1 MDAARWERI
10 QVLFHEVA
18 DLPGPA
24 QRAFLETEC
33 RDDPALM
40 AEVLGLL
47 EEDARGE
54 SLLDRDVANVAGQVL
69 EQGIPPA
76 LLDQDFGPYR
86 MQRML
91 GEGGMGVVYLAER
104 ADLGSVA
111 AIKILR
117 DAWLSPDRR
126 ERFASEQRT
135 LAQLNHPA
143 IARLYDASTLPDG
156 TPWFVMEYVEGVPL
170 TKFCE
175 EHASAMPQRL
185 RLFRAVC
192 EAVEHAHRH
201 LIVHRDLKPSNIL
214 VKPDGSVKLLDFGI
228 AKQLDSLEGPV
239 DRTRTGLR
247 LMTPAYAAPEQILGD
262 PVGIHTDIYTLG
274 VVLYELL
281 TGRLPFDLSNRTPG
295 EAETAIIKQ
304 GRERPSAAAKEKSI
318 SRRAWADLDVLCLT
332 TMHIEPQRRYRTVEA
347 LIRDIDHYLAGEPP
361 EARPETFGYR
371 MGKHVRRNWQ
381 PVSAAAASLLVVVS
395 LVVFYTVRLATAR
408 NAAVAEAGRTQRIQ
422 RFMLNLF
429 QGGDEAVGPADSL
442 RVVTLLDRGVQEAQ
456 ALDGEPAVQAELRE
470 TLGSIYQ
477 KLGKLERADSLL
489 GAALDQRRSLFGPDN
504 AEVARSLVALG
515 RLRVDQAQDEEAE
528 RLAREG
534 LEMSKRQLR
543 PNDPAIASATLA
555 LGQILEDRGRYA
567 EAIEVLEEAVRL
579 RRAAGGPPTPELAS
593 SLRELANTH
602 YYAGHLAVADSLDR
616 LILGMTRQLN
626 DERHPLVAEDLIN
639 LGAVQQ
645 EWGHYQEAE
654 RYYRQALDITQAFY
668 GPNHYKTAAG
678 LTVLGRALRFE
689 PHGNDEAGRLL
700 QQALA
705 IRELVFR
712 TVHPQVASTL
722 NEMGGVALARNRF
735 AEAEVLARRVLAIYR
750 TVYGGKH
757 AFTGVGVS
765 NLASVYVAQQ
775 QYARAEPLYR
785 EAIEIFT
792 ESQGAEHLNTGIARI
807 KLGRTLLR
815 QRRYAEAVRETL
827 AGYEILAKRTDR
839 GVSWLVDA
847 RKDLVVAYDSLK
859 QPGAGGEVQ
868 SGAGRHGEQ
877 SRQRRQAAV
886 IEASDPTRLE
896 PESLFSVKGR

>member
-1 MDAARWERI
+1 MDATRWERI
-10 QVLFHEVA
+10 QALFHEVA
-18 DLPGPA
+18 DLPGSA
-24 QRAFLETEC
+24 QRAFLEVEC

-47 EEDARGE
+47 EEDARGD
-54 SLLDRDVANVAGQVL
+54 SLLDRDVAHVAGQVL

-86 MQRML
+86 MKQVL

-104 ADLGSVA
+104 EDLGSVA

-170 TKFCE
+170 TQFCE
-175 EHASAMPQRL
+175 EHASAIPERL

-247 LMTPAYAAPEQILGD
+247 LMTPAYAAPEQILGE

-281 TGRLPFDLSNRTPG
+281 TGRLPFDLANRTPS
-295 EAETAIIKQ
+295 EAETVIVEQ
-304 GRERPSAAAKEKSI
+304 RPERPSAAAKEKSV

-332 TMHIEPQRRYRTVEA
+332 AMHIEPQRRYRTVEA
-347 LIRDIDHYLAGEPP
+347 LIRDIDHYLAGEPL
-361 EARPETFGYR
+361 EARPDTFGYR
-371 MGKHVRRNWQ
+371 LGKYVRRNWRL
-381 PVSAAAASLLVVVS
+381 VSAATASFIVVVG

-408 NAAVAEAGRTQRIQ
+408 NAAVAEAARTQRIQ
-422 RFMLNLF
+422 HFMLNLF

-442 RVVTLLDRGVQEAQ
+442 RVVTLVDRGVRDAQ
-456 ALDGEPAVQAELRE
+456 GLDGEPAVQAELYE

-477 KLGKLERADSLL
+477 KLGKLDRADSLL
-489 GAALDQRRSLFGPDN
+489 RTALAQRRALFGSDH
-504 AEVARSLVALG
+504 AETAKSLVALG
-515 RLRVDQAQDEEAE
+515 SLRVDQAEYKEAE
-528 RLAREG
+528 GLIREG

-543 PNDPAIASATLA
+543 PGHPAIASATVA
-555 LGQILEDRGRYA
+555 LGQALEESGQYQ
-567 EAIEVLEEAVRL
+567 EGIKVLEQAVRL
-579 RRAAGGPPTPELAS
+579 RSAAGGTPTAELAAS
-593 SLRELANTH
+593 MRELANTH
-602 YYAGHLAVADSLDR
+602 FYAGHLAVADSLDR
-616 LILGMTRQLN
+616 LVLALTRKLN
-626 DERHPLVAEDLIN
+626 GERHPLVAEDLIN

-645 EWGHYQEAE
+645 EWGHYKEAE
-654 RYYRQALDITQAFY
+654 QYYRQALDITQAFY

-689 PHGNDEAGRLL
+689 PQGNDEAARLFE
-700 QQALA
+700 QALV
-705 IRELVFR
+705 IRERVFGK
-712 TVHPQVASTL
+712 VHPQVASTL
-722 NEMGGVALARNRF
+722 NEMGGVALARDRF

-775 QYARAEPLYR
+775 QYARAELLYR

-859 QPGAGGEVQ
+859 QPA
-868 SGAGRHGEQ
+868 
-877 SRQRRQAAV
+877 QAAKFRA
-886 IEASDPTRLE
+886 ELADTASKAVNAAKRH
-896 PESLFSVKGR
+896 

>member
-1 MDAARWERI
+1 MNAARWEQI
-10 QVLFHEVA
+10 QALFHEVA
-18 DLPGPA
+18 DLPDPA
-24 QRAFLETEC
+24 QRASLEAQCAE
-33 RDDPALM
+33 DPTLM
-40 AEVLGLL
+40 TEVLSLL
-47 EEDARGE
+47 EQDARGD
-54 SLLDRDVANVAGQVL
+54 SLLDRDAAHVAAEVL
-69 EQGIPPA
+69 DEGIPPA
-76 LLDQDFGPYR
+76 LLDQTFGPYR
-86 MQRML
+86 LKEAL
-91 GEGGMGVVYLAER
+91 GQGGMGVVYLAER
-104 ADLGSVA
+104 EDLGSVA

-143 IARLYDASTLPDG
+143 IARLYDADTLPDG

-170 TKFCE
+170 TEFCE
-175 EHASAMPQRL
+175 HHASSILERL

-332 TMHIEPQRRYRTVEA
+332 AMHIEPQRRYRTVEA
-347 LIRDIDHYLAGEPP
+347 LIRDIDHYLAGEPL
-361 EARPETFGYR
+361 EARPDTFGYR
-371 MGKHVRRNWQ
+371 IGKFVRRNWQ

-422 RFMLNLF
+422 HFMLNLF

-489 GAALDQRRSLFGPDN
+489 GTALDQRRSLFGPDN

-555 LGQILEDRGRYA
+555 LGQILEERGQYA

-616 LILGMTRQLN
+616 LVLGMTRRLN
-626 DERHPLVAEDLIN
+626 GERHPLVAEDLIN

-645 EWGHYQEAE
+645 EWGHYQDAE

-689 PHGNDEAGRLL
+689 PQGNDEAQRLFER
-700 QQALA
+700 ALV
-705 IRELVFR
+705 IRERVFGR
-712 TVHPQVASTL
+712 VHPQVASTL
-722 NEMGGVALARNRF
+722 NELGGVALARGRF
-735 AEAEVLARRVLAIYR
+735 DEAEALARRVLAIYR
-750 TVYGGKH
+750 TVYGRKH
-757 AFTGVGVS
+757 AFTGVGVA
-765 NLASVYVAQQ
+765 NLASVYMKHN
-775 QYARAEPLYR
+775 QYSQAEPLFR
-785 EAIEIFT
+785 EAIGIFT
-792 ESQGAEHLNTGIARI
+792 ETQGAEHLNTGIARI

-815 QRRYAEAVRETL
+815 QHRYAEAVGETL

-847 RKDLVVAYDSLK
+847 RKDLVAAYDALG
-859 QPGAGGEVQ
+859 QPEK
-868 SGAGRHGEQ
+868 
-877 SRQRRQAAV
+877 AARFRA
-886 IEASDPTRLE
+886 ELADTAEKAADAAKRN
-896 PESLFSVKGR
+896 

>member
-1 MDAARWERI
+1 MNAARWEQI
-10 QVLFHEVA
+10 QALFHAVA
-18 DLPGPA
+18 DLPDPA
-24 QRAFLETEC
+24 QRASLEAQCAE
-33 RDDPALM
+33 DPALM
-40 AEVLGLL
+40 TEVLTLL
-47 EEDARGE
+47 GEDARGD
-54 SLLDRDVANVAGQVL
+54 SLLDRDAAHVAAEVL
-69 EQGIPPA
+69 DEGIPTA
-76 LLDQDFGPYR
+76 LLDQTFGPYR
-86 MQRML
+86 LKEAL
-91 GEGGMGVVYLAER
+91 GQGGMGVVYLAER
-104 ADLGSVA
+104 EDLGSVA

-143 IARLYDASTLPDG
+143 IARLYDADTLPDG

-170 TKFCE
+170 TEFCE
-175 EHASAMPQRL
+175 LHASSIPERL

-295 EAETAIIKQ
+295 EAETAVIKQ

-332 TMHIEPQRRYRTVEA
+332 AMHIEPQRRYRTVEA
-347 LIRDIDHYLAGEPP
+347 LIRDIDHYLAGEAL
-361 EARPETFGYR
+361 EARPDTFGYR
-371 MGKHVRRNWQ
+371 IGKFVRRNWQ
-381 PVSAAAASLLVVVS
+381 PVSAAAASLLVLVS

-422 RFMLNLF
+422 HFMLNLF

-543 PNDPAIASATLA
+543 PNDPAIA
-555 LGQILEDRGRYA
+555 
-567 EAIEVLEEAVRL
+567 
-579 RRAAGGPPTPELAS
+579 
-593 SLRELANTH
+593 
-602 YYAGHLAVADSLDR
+602 
-616 LILGMTRQLN
+616 
-626 DERHPLVAEDLIN
+626 
-639 LGAVQQ
+639 
-645 EWGHYQEAE
+645 
-654 RYYRQALDITQAFY
+654 
-668 GPNHYKTAAG
+668 
-678 LTVLGRALRFE
+678 
-689 PHGNDEAGRLL
+689 
-700 QQALA
+700 
-705 IRELVFR
+705 
-712 TVHPQVASTL
+712 
-722 NEMGGVALARNRF
+722 
-735 AEAEVLARRVLAIYR
+735 
-750 TVYGGKH
+750 
-757 AFTGVGVS
+757 
-765 NLASVYVAQQ
+765 
-775 QYARAEPLYR
+775 
-785 EAIEIFT
+785 
-792 ESQGAEHLNTGIARI
+792 
-807 KLGRTLLR
+807 
-815 QRRYAEAVRETL
+815 
-827 AGYEILAKRTDR
+827 
-839 GVSWLVDA
+839 
-847 RKDLVVAYDSLK
+847 
-859 QPGAGGEVQ
+859 
-868 SGAGRHGEQ
+868 
-877 SRQRRQAAV
+877 
-886 IEASDPTRLE
+886 
-896 PESLFSVKGR
+896 

>member
-1 MDAARWERI
+1 MNAARWEQI
-10 QVLFHEVA
+10 QALFHAVA
-18 DLPGPA
+18 DLPDPA
-24 QRAFLETEC
+24 QRASLEAQCAE
-33 RDDPALM
+33 DPALM
-40 AEVLGLL
+40 TEVLTLL
-47 EEDARGE
+47 GEDARGD
-54 SLLDRDVANVAGQVL
+54 SLLDRDAAHVAAEVL
-69 EQGIPPA
+69 DEGIPPA
-76 LLDQDFGPYR
+76 LLDQTFGPYR
-86 MQRML
+86 LKQAL
-91 GEGGMGVVYLAER
+91 GQGGMGVVYLAER
-104 ADLGSVA
+104 EDLGSVA

-143 IARLYDASTLPDG
+143 IARLYDADPLRDG
-156 TPWFVMEYVEGVPL
+156 TPWFVMEYVEGLHL

-175 EHASAMPQRL
+175 EHASSIPERL

-332 TMHIEPQRRYRTVEA
+332 AMHIEPQRRYRTVEA
-347 LIRDIDHYLAGEPP
+347 LIRDIDHYLTGEPL
-361 EARPETFGYR
+361 EARPDTFGYR
-371 MGKHVRRNWQ
+371 LGKYVRRNWR
-381 PVSAAAASLLVVVS
+381 PVSAATASFIVVVG

-408 NAAVAEAGRTQRIQ
+408 NAAVAEAARTQRIQ
-422 RFMLNLF
+422 HFMLNLF
-429 QGGDEAVGPADSL
+429 QGGEEAVGPADSL
-442 RVVTLLDRGVQEAQ
+442 RVVTLVDRGVRDAQ
-456 ALDGEPAVQAELRE
+456 SLDGEPAVQAELYE

-477 KLGKLERADSLL
+477 KLGKLDRADSLL
-489 GAALDQRRSLFGPDN
+489 RAALDQRRSLFGSDD
-504 AEVARSLVALG
+504 AEVAKSLVALG
-515 RLRVDQAQDEEAE
+515 RLRVDQADYKEAE
-528 RLAREG
+528 RLIREG
-534 LEMSKRQLR
+534 LEMSQRQLG
-543 PNDPAIASATLA
+543 PGHPAIANATLA
-555 LGQILEDRGRYA
+555 LGQ
-567 EAIEVLEEAVRL
+567 VLEESGRDDEGIKVLEQAVRL
-579 RRAAGGPPTPELAS
+579 RGAAGGPPPSELAAR
-593 SLRELANTH
+593 LRELANTH

-616 LILGMTRQLN
+616 LVLAMTRRLN
-626 DERHPLVAEDLIN
+626 GERHPLVAEGLIN

-654 RYYRQALDITQAFY
+654 RYYRQALDIMQAFY

-689 PHGNDEAGRLL
+689 PQGNDEAARLFE
-700 QQALA
+700 QALV
-705 IRELVFR
+705 IRERVFGK
-712 TVHPQVASTL
+712 VHPQVASTL

-785 EAIEIFT
+785 EAVGIFT
-792 ESQGAEHLNTGIARI
+792 ESQGAEQLNPGIARI
-807 KLGRTLLR
+807 KLGRTLLGPGR
-815 QRRYAEAVRETL
+815 CAEAVRETL
-827 AGYEILAKRTDR
+827 AGYQILTKQTDP
-839 GVSWLVDA
+839 GVSWLVHA
-847 RKDLVVAYDSLK
+847 REDLVAAYDSLG
-859 QPGAGGEVQ
+859 QPDKAAKFRAELADTAGKGGNGAK
-868 SGAGRHGEQ
+868 RN
-877 SRQRRQAAV
+877 
-886 IEASDPTRLE
+886 
-896 PESLFSVKGR
+896 

>member
-1 MDAARWERI
+1 MDATRWERI
-10 QVLFHEVA
+10 QALFHEVA

-24 QRAFLETEC
+24 QRAFLEAEC

-47 EEDARGE
+47 EEDARGD
-54 SLLDRDVANVAGQVL
+54 SLLDRDVAHVAGQVL

-86 MQRML
+86 MKQVL

-104 ADLGSVA
+104 EDLGSVA

-135 LAQLNHPA
+135 LAQLNHPS

-170 TKFCE
+170 TQFCE
-175 EHASAMPQRL
+175 EHASSIPERL

-247 LMTPAYAAPEQILGD
+247 LMTPAYAAPEQILGE

-281 TGRLPFDLSNRTPG
+281 TGRLPFDLANRTPS
-295 EAETAIIKQ
+295 EAETVIVEQ
-304 GRERPSAAAKEKSI
+304 RPERPSAAAKGKSV
-318 SRRAWADLDVLCLT
+318 SRRAWADLDVVCLT
-332 TMHIEPQRRYRTVEA
+332 AMHIEPQRRYRTVEA
-347 LIRDIDHYLAGEPP
+347 LIRDIDHYLAGEPL
-361 EARPETFGYR
+361 EARPDTFGYR
-371 MGKHVRRNWQ
+371 LGKYVRRNWRL
-381 PVSAAAASLLVVVS
+381 VSAATASFIVVVG

-408 NAAVAEAGRTQRIQ
+408 NAAVAEAARTQRIQ
-422 RFMLNLF
+422 HFMLNLF
-429 QGGDEAVGPADSL
+429 QGGEEAVGPADSL
-442 RVVTLLDRGVQEAQ
+442 RVVTLVDRGVRDAQ
-456 ALDGEPAVQAELRE
+456 GLDGEPAVQAELYE

-477 KLGKLERADSLL
+477 KLGKLDRADSLL
-489 GAALDQRRSLFGPDN
+489 RTALAQRRALFGSDH
-504 AEVARSLVALG
+504 AETAKSLVALG
-515 RLRVDQAQDEEAE
+515 SLRVDQAEYKEAE
-528 RLAREG
+528 GLIREG

-543 PNDPAIASATLA
+543 PGHPAIASATVA
-555 LGQILEDRGRYA
+555 LGQALEESGQYQ
-567 EAIEVLEEAVRL
+567 EGIKVLEQAVRL
-579 RRAAGGPPTPELAS
+579 RSAAGGTPTAELAAS
-593 SLRELANTH
+593 MRELANTH
-602 YYAGHLAVADSLDR
+602 FYAGHLAVADSLDR
-616 LILGMTRQLN
+616 LVLALTRKLN
-626 DERHPLVAEDLIN
+626 GERHPLVAEDLIN

-645 EWGHYQEAE
+645 EWGHYKEAE
-654 RYYRQALDITQAFY
+654 QYYRQALDITQAFY

-689 PHGNDEAGRLL
+689 PQGNDEAARLFE
-700 QQALA
+700 QALV
-705 IRELVFR
+705 IRERVFGK
-712 TVHPQVASTL
+712 VHPKVASTL

-847 RKDLVVAYDSLK
+847 RKDLVVAYDSLG
-859 QPGAGGEVQ
+859 QPEKAAKFRTELADTASKAVT
-868 SGAGRHGEQ
+868 AAKRH
-877 SRQRRQAAV
+877 
-886 IEASDPTRLE
+886 
-896 PESLFSVKGR
+896 

>member
-1 MDAARWERI
+1 MNAARWEQI
-10 QVLFHEVA
+10 QALFHEMA
-18 DLPGPA
+18 DLPDPA
-24 QRAFLETEC
+24 QRASLEAQCAE
-33 RDDPALM
+33 DPTLM
-40 AEVLGLL
+40 TEVLSLL
-47 EEDARGE
+47 EQDARGD
-54 SLLDRDVANVAGQVL
+54 SLLDRDAAHVAAEVL
-69 EQGIPPA
+69 DEGIPPA
-76 LLDQDFGPYR
+76 LLDQTFGPYR
-86 MQRML
+86 LKEAL
-91 GEGGMGVVYLAER
+91 GQGGMGVVYLAER
-104 ADLGSVA
+104 EDLGSVA

-143 IARLYDASTLPDG
+143 IARLYDADTLPDG

-170 TKFCE
+170 TEFCE
-175 EHASAMPQRL
+175 HHASSILERL

-332 TMHIEPQRRYRTVEA
+332 AMHIEPQRRYRTVEA
-347 LIRDIDHYLAGEPP
+347 LIRDIDHYLAGEPL
-361 EARPETFGYR
+361 EARPDTFGYR
-371 MGKHVRRNWQ
+371 LGKYVRRHWR
-381 PVSAAAASLLVVVS
+381 PVSAATASFIVVVG
-395 LVVFYTVRLATAR
+395 LVVFYTLRLATAR
-408 NAAVAEAGRTQRIQ
+408 NAAVAEAARTQRIQ
-422 RFMLNLF
+422 HFMLNLF
-429 QGGDEAVGPADSL
+429 QGGEEAVGPADSL
-442 RVVTLLDRGVQEAQ
+442 RVVTLVDRGVRDAQ
-456 ALDGEPAVQAELRE
+456 SLDGEPAVQAELYE

-477 KLGKLERADSLL
+477 KLGKLDRADSLL
-489 GAALDQRRSLFGPDN
+489 RAALDQRRSLFGSED
-504 AEVARSLVALG
+504 AEVAKSLVALG
-515 RLRVDQAQDEEAE
+515 RLRVDQADYKEAE
-528 RLAREG
+528 RLIREG
-534 LEMSKRQLR
+534 LEMSQRQLG
-543 PNDPAIASATLA
+543 PGHPAIANATLA
-555 LGQILEDRGRYA
+555 LGQALEESGRYD
-567 EAIEVLEEAVRL
+567 EGIKVLEQAVRL
-579 RRAAGGPPTPELAS
+579 RGAAGGLPTSELAAS
-593 SLRELANTH
+593 MRELANTH

-616 LILGMTRQLN
+616 LVLAMTRRLN
-626 DERHPLVAEDLIN
+626 GERHPLVAEDLIN

-645 EWGHYQEAE
+645 EWGHYQDAE

-689 PHGNDEAGRLL
+689 PQGNDEAQRLF
-700 QQALA
+700 QRALV
-705 IRELVFR
+705 IRERVFGR
-712 TVHPQVASTL
+712 VHPQVASTL
-722 NEMGGVALARNRF
+722 NELGGVALARGRF
-735 AEAEVLARRVLAIYR
+735 DEAEALARRVLAIYR
-750 TVYGGKH
+750 TVYGRKH
-757 AFTGVGVS
+757 AFTGVGVA
-765 NLASVYVAQQ
+765 NLASVYLRHN
-775 QYARAEPLYR
+775 QYSQAEPLFR
-785 EAIEIFT
+785 EAIGIFT
-792 ESQGAEHLNTGIARI
+792 ETQGAEHLNTGIARI

-815 QRRYAEAVRETL
+815 LRRYAEAVGETL

-847 RKDLVVAYDSLK
+847 RKDLVAAYDALG
-859 QPGAGGEVQ
+859 QPEK
-868 SGAGRHGEQ
+868 
-877 SRQRRQAAV
+877 AARFRA
-886 IEASDPTRLE
+886 ELADSAEKAASAAKRN
-896 PESLFSVKGR
+896 

>member
-247 LMTPAYAAPEQILGD
+247 LMTPAYAAPEQILGE

-281 TGRLPFDLSNRTPG
+281 TGRLPFDLANRTPG
-295 EAETAIIKQ
+295 EAATVIVEQ
-304 GRERPSAAAKEKSI
+304 GPERPSATARETAAGGSPLPSVSK
-318 SRRAWADLDVLCLT
+318 RAWADLDVLCLT
-332 TMHIEPQRRYRTVEA
+332 AMRKEPERRYRTVEA
-347 LIRDIDHYLAGEPP
+347 LIRDVDHYLAGEPL
-361 EARPETFGYR
+361 EARPDTLGYR
-371 MGKHVRRNWQ
+371 LGKYVRRNWR
-381 PVSAAAASLLVVVS
+381 PVSAAATSFIIVIS

-408 NAAVAEAGRTQRIQ
+408 NAAVAEAARTQRIQ

-442 RVVTLLDRGVQEAQ
+442 RVVTLVDRGVQDARS
-456 ALDGEPAVQAELRE
+456 LDAEPAVQAELYE

-477 KLGKLERADSLL
+477 KLGKLDRADSLL
-489 GAALDQRRSLFGPDN
+489 RTALAQRRALFGSDH
-504 AEVARSLVALG
+504 AETAKSLVALG
-515 RLRVDQAQDEEAE
+515 SLRVDQAEYKEAE
-528 RLAREG
+528 RLIREG

-543 PNDPAIASATLA
+543 PGHPAIASATVA
-555 LGQILEDRGRYA
+555 LGQALEESGQYQ
-567 EAIEVLEEAVRL
+567 EGIKVLEQAVRL
-579 RRAAGGPPTPELAS
+579 RSAAGGTPTAELAAS
-593 SLRELANTH
+593 MRELANTH
-602 YYAGHLAVADSLDR
+602 FYAGHLAVADSLDR
-616 LILGMTRQLN
+616 LVLAMTRTLN
-626 DERHPLVAEDLIN
+626 GERHPLVAEDLIN
-639 LGAVQQ
+639 LGAVQH

-654 RYYRQALDITQAFY
+654 RYYREALDITQAFY
-668 GPNHYKTAAG
+668 GRDHYKTAAG
-678 LTVLGRALRFE
+678 LTVLGRALIFQKRYDDAMPLFQ
-689 PHGNDEAGRLL
+689 R
-700 QQALA
+700 ALA
-705 IRELVFR
+705 IRERVFGK
-712 TVHPQVASTL
+712 VHPQVASTL
-722 NEMGGVALARNRF
+722 NEMGGIALTRGKLDE
-735 AEAEVLARRVLAIYR
+735 AEALSSRVLAIYR
-750 TVYGGKH
+750 TVYSGKH
-757 AFTGVGVS
+757 NLIGTALA
-765 NLASVYVAQQ
+765 NLASVYMAQR
-775 QYARAEPLYR
+775 QYARAEPLFR
-785 EAIEIFT
+785 EAIGIFT
-792 ESQGAEHLNTGIARI
+792 TTQGAAHLNTGIARI

-815 QRRYAEAVRETL
+815 QRRYAEAARETL
-827 AGYEILAKRTDR
+827 AGYQILTKQTDP
-839 GVSWLVDA
+839 GVSWLVAA
-847 RKDLVVAYDSLK
+847 RKDLVAAYDSLK
-859 QPGAGGEVQ
+859 QPQ
-868 SGAGRHGEQ
+868 K
-877 SRQRRQAAV
+877 AAKFRA
-886 IEASDPTRLE
+886 ELADTATR
-896 PESLFSVKGR
+896 P

>member
-1 MDAARWERI
+1 MDATRWERI
-10 QVLFHEVA
+10 QALFHEVA

-24 QRAFLETEC
+24 QRAFLEAEC

-47 EEDARGE
+47 EEDARGD
-54 SLLDRDVANVAGQVL
+54 SLLDRDVAHVAGQVL

-86 MQRML
+86 MKQVL

-104 ADLGSVA
+104 EDLGSVA

-170 TKFCE
+170 TQFCE
-175 EHASAMPQRL
+175 EHASAIPERL

-247 LMTPAYAAPEQILGD
+247 LMTPAYAAPEQILGE

-281 TGRLPFDLSNRTPG
+281 TGRLPFDLANRTPS
-295 EAETAIIKQ
+295 EAEAVVVEQ
-304 GRERPSAAAKEKSI
+304 RPERPSAAAKEKSV

-332 TMHIEPQRRYRTVEA
+332 AMHIEPQRRYRTVEA
-347 LIRDIDHYLAGEPP
+347 LIRDIDHYLAGEPL
-361 EARPETFGYR
+361 EARPDTFGYR
-371 MGKHVRRNWQ
+371 LGKYVRRNWR
-381 PVSAAAASLLVVVS
+381 PVSAATASFIVVVG

-408 NAAVAEAGRTQRIQ
+408 NAAVAEAARTQRIQ
-422 RFMLNLF
+422 HFMLNLF
-429 QGGDEAVGPADSL
+429 QGGEEAVGPADSL
-442 RVVTLLDRGVQEAQ
+442 RVVTLVDRGVRDAQ
-456 ALDGEPAVQAELRE
+456 GLDGEPAVQAELYE

-477 KLGKLERADSLL
+477 KLGKLDRADSLL
-489 GAALDQRRSLFGPDN
+489 RTALAQRRALFGSDH
-504 AEVARSLVALG
+504 AETAKSLVALG
-515 RLRVDQAQDEEAE
+515 SLRVAQAEYKEAE
-528 RLAREG
+528 GLIREG

-543 PNDPAIASATLA
+543 PGHPAIASATVA
-555 LGQILEDRGRYA
+555 LGQALEESGQYQ
-567 EAIEVLEEAVRL
+567 EGIKVLEQAVRL
-579 RRAAGGPPTPELAS
+579 RSAAGGTPTAELAAS
-593 SLRELANTH
+593 MRELANTH
-602 YYAGHLAVADSLDR
+602 FYAGHLAVADSLDR
-616 LILGMTRQLN
+616 LVLALTRKLN
-626 DERHPLVAEDLIN
+626 GERHPLVAEDLIN

-645 EWGHYQEAE
+645 EWGHYKEAE
-654 RYYRQALDITQAFY
+654 QYYRQALDITQAFY

-689 PHGNDEAGRLL
+689 PQGNDEAARLFE
-700 QQALA
+700 QALV
-705 IRELVFR
+705 IRERVFGK
-712 TVHPQVASTL
+712 VHPQVASTL

-775 QYARAEPLYR
+775 QYARAELLYR

-847 RKDLVVAYDSLK
+847 RKDLVVAYDSLG
-859 QPGAGGEVQ
+859 QPE
-868 SGAGRHGEQ
+868 
-877 SRQRRQAAV
+877 QAAKFRA
-886 IEASDPTRLE
+886 ELADTASKAVNAAKRH
-896 PESLFSVKGR
+896 

>member
-1 MDAARWERI
+1 MDAARWERVQTI
-10 QVLFHEVA
+10 FHDVA
-18 DLPGPA
+18 DLPQPA
-24 QRAFLETEC
+24 QRALLETEC
-33 RDDPALM
+33 REDPALM
-40 AEVLGLL
+40 VEVVGLL
-47 EEDARGE
+47 EEDARGD
-54 SLLDRDVANVAGQVL
+54 SLLDRDAADLAGEVL
-69 EQGIPPA
+69 DAAIPA
-76 LLDQDFGPYR
+76 AFLDQNFGPYR
-86 MQRML
+86 MKQML

-104 ADLGSVA
+104 KDLGSVA

-117 DAWLSPDRR
+117 DAWLSPERR

-228 AKQLDSLEGPV
+228 AKQLESLEGPV

-295 EAETAIIKQ
+295 EAETAIIEQ
-304 GRERPSAAAKEKSI
+304 GPERPSGAAKEKSI

-332 TMHIEPQRRYRTVEA
+332 AMHIEPQRRYRTVEA
-347 LIRDIDHYLAGEPP
+347 LIRDIDHYLAGEPL
-361 EARPETFGYR
+361 EARPDTFGYR
-371 MGKHVRRNWQ
+371 LSKYVRRNWR
-381 PVSAAAASLLVVVS
+381 PVSAAAAAFIVVVS

-422 RFMLNLF
+422 HFMLNLF

-528 RLAREG
+528 RLARQG

-555 LGQILEDRGRYA
+555 LGQ
-567 EAIEVLEEAVRL
+567 VLEESGKYDEGIKVLEQAVRL
-579 RRAAGGPPTPELAS
+579 RGMAPAQPTTELAA

-602 YYAGHLAVADSLDR
+602 FYAGHLAVADSLDR
-616 LILGMTRQLN
+616 L
-626 DERHPLVAEDLIN
+626 
-639 LGAVQQ
+639 
-645 EWGHYQEAE
+645 
-654 RYYRQALDITQAFY
+654 
-668 GPNHYKTAAG
+668 
-678 LTVLGRALRFE
+678 
-689 PHGNDEAGRLL
+689 
-700 QQALA
+700 
-705 IRELVFR
+705 
-712 TVHPQVASTL
+712 
-722 NEMGGVALARNRF
+722 
-735 AEAEVLARRVLAIYR
+735 VLALTR
-750 TVYGGKH
+750 K
-757 AFTGVGVS
+757 
-765 NLASVYVAQQ
+765 
-775 QYARAEPLYR
+775 
-785 EAIEIFT
+785 
-792 ESQGAEHLNTGIARI
+792 LN
-807 KLGRTLLR
+807 
-815 QRRYAEAVRETL
+815 
-827 AGYEILAKRTDR
+827 
-839 GVSWLVDA
+839 
-847 RKDLVVAYDSLK
+847 
-859 QPGAGGEVQ
+859 
-868 SGAGRHGEQ
+868 
-877 SRQRRQAAV
+877 
-886 IEASDPTRLE
+886 
-896 PESLFSVKGR
+896 

>member
-10 QVLFHEVA
+10 QTLFHEVA

-24 QRAFLETEC
+24 QRAFLEAEC
-33 RDDPALM
+33 REDPTLM

-47 EEDARGE
+47 EEDARGA
-54 SLLDRDVANVAGQVL
+54 SLLDRDVADVAGQVF

-76 LLDQDFGPYR
+76 LLDQSFGPYR
-86 MQRML
+86 MKRLL
-91 GEGGMGVVYLAER
+91 GQGGMGVVYLAER
-104 ADLGSVA
+104 EDLGSVA

-143 IARLYDASTLPDG
+143 IARLYDADTLPDG

-170 TKFCE
+170 TTFCE
-175 EHASAMPQRL
+175 EHASSVTERL

-304 GRERPSAAAKEKSI
+304 GRERPSAAAKKKSI
-318 SRRAWADLDVLCLT
+318 SKRAWADLDVLCLT
-332 TMHIEPQRRYRTVEA
+332 AMHIEPQRRYRTVEA
-347 LIRDIDHYLAGEPP
+347 LIRDIDHYLAGEPL
-361 EARPETFGYR
+361 EARPDTFGYR
-371 MGKHVRRNWQ
+371 LGKYVRRNWR
-381 PVSAAAASLLVVVS
+381 PVLVAAASFLTVVS
-395 LVVFYTVRLATAR
+395 LVAFYTVRLATAR
-408 NAAVAEAGRTQRIQ
+408 NAALAEAARTQRIQ

-442 RVVTLLDRGVQEAQ
+442 RVVTLLDRGMQEAQ
-456 ALDGEPAVQAELRE
+456 SLDGDPAVQAELRE

-579 RRAAGGPPTPELAS
+579 RRAAGAPPTPELAS

-616 LILGMTRQLN
+616 LVLAMTRRLN
-626 DERHPLVAEDLIN
+626 GERHPLVAEDLIN
-639 LGAVQQ
+639 LGAVQP

-689 PHGNDEAGRLL
+689 PQGNAEAARLFE
-700 QQALA
+700 QALV
-705 IRELVFR
+705 IRERVFGK
-712 TVHPQVASTL
+712 VHPQVASTL

-815 QRRYAEAVRETL
+815 QRRYADAVRETL

-847 RKDLVVAYDSLK
+847 RKDLVVAYDSLG
-859 QPGAGGEVQ
+859 QPEK
-868 SGAGRHGEQ
+868 
-877 SRQRRQAAV
+877 AAKFRT
-886 IEASDPTRLE
+886 ELADTTGNRTH
-896 PESLFSVKGR
+896 

>member
-1 MDAARWERI
+1 MDATRWERI
-10 QVLFHEVA
+10 QALFHEVA
-18 DLPGPA
+18 DLPGSA
-24 QRAFLETEC
+24 QRAFLEVEC

-47 EEDARGE
+47 EEDARGD
-54 SLLDRDVANVAGQVL
+54 SLLDRNVAHVAGQVL

-86 MQRML
+86 MKQVL

-104 ADLGSVA
+104 EDLGSVA

-135 LAQLNHPA
+135 LAQLNHPS

-170 TKFCE
+170 TQFCE
-175 EHASAMPQRL
+175 EHASSIPERL

-247 LMTPAYAAPEQILGD
+247 LMTPAYAAPEQILGE

-281 TGRLPFDLSNRTPG
+281 TGRLPFDLANRTPS
-295 EAETAIIKQ
+295 EAETVIVEQ
-304 GRERPSAAAKEKSI
+304 RPERPSAAAKEKSV

-332 TMHIEPQRRYRTVEA
+332 AMHIEPQRRYRTVEA
-347 LIRDIDHYLAGEPP
+347 LIRDIDHYLAGEPL
-361 EARPETFGYR
+361 EARPDTFGYR
-371 MGKHVRRNWQ
+371 LGKYVRRNWR
-381 PVSAAAASLLVVVS
+381 PVSAATASFIVVVG

-408 NAAVAEAGRTQRIQ
+408 NAAVAEAARTQRIQ
-422 RFMLNLF
+422 HFMLNLF
-429 QGGDEAVGPADSL
+429 QGGEEAVGPADSL
-442 RVVTLLDRGVQEAQ
+442 RVVTLVDRGVRDAQ
-456 ALDGEPAVQAELRE
+456 GLDGEPAVQAELYE

-477 KLGKLERADSLL
+477 KLGKLDRADSLL
-489 GAALDQRRSLFGPDN
+489 RAALDQRRSLFGSED
-504 AEVARSLVALG
+504 AEVAKSLVALG
-515 RLRVDQAQDEEAE
+515 RLRVDQADYKEAE
-528 RLAREG
+528 RLIREG
-534 LEMSKRQLR
+534 LEMSQRQLG
-543 PNDPAIASATLA
+543 PGHPAIANATLA
-555 LGQILEDRGRYA
+555 LGQALEESGRYD
-567 EAIEVLEEAVRL
+567 EGIKVLEQAVRL
-579 RRAAGGPPTPELAS
+579 RGAAGGLPTSELAAS
-593 SLRELANTH
+593 MRELANTH

-616 LILGMTRQLN
+616 LVLAMTRRLN
-626 DERHPLVAEDLIN
+626 GERHPLVAEDLIN

-645 EWGHYQEAE
+645 EWGHYQDAE

-689 PHGNDEAGRLL
+689 PQGNDEAQRLF
-700 QQALA
+700 QRALV
-705 IRELVFR
+705 IRERVFGR
-712 TVHPQVASTL
+712 VHPQVASTL
-722 NEMGGVALARNRF
+722 NELGGVALARGRF
-735 AEAEVLARRVLAIYR
+735 DEAEALARRVLAIYR
-750 TVYGGKH
+750 TVYGRKH
-757 AFTGVGVS
+757 AFTGVGVA
-765 NLASVYVAQQ
+765 NLASVYLRHN
-775 QYARAEPLYR
+775 QYSQAEPLFR
-785 EAIEIFT
+785 EAIGIFT
-792 ESQGAEHLNTGIARI
+792 ETQGAEHLNTGIARI

-815 QRRYAEAVRETL
+815 LRRYAEAVGETL

-847 RKDLVVAYDSLK
+847 RKDLVAAYDALG
-859 QPGAGGEVQ
+859 QPEK
-868 SGAGRHGEQ
+868 
-877 SRQRRQAAV
+877 AARFRA
-886 IEASDPTRLE
+886 ELADSAEKAASAAKRN
-896 PESLFSVKGR
+896 